1 MYTYDAERIHPAA
14 MRGEPRFVNWWR
26 EQGSRVPD
34 PGSPLER
41 ALCGE
46 PVVHVAD
53 VRQEQAY
60 VTSPIFKE
68 LIDLGGIRTGVI
80 VALRKDNIPLGTI
93 HVFRR
98 EGRPFSE
105 KQLALLG
112 TFAAQAVIAM
122 ENARLLGELRE
133 RTRDLEESLEYQTA
147 TSDVLQVISR
157 STFDLQPVL
166 DTLVKSAAHLC
177 GAEMALTVRREG
189 DLWRLAA
196 SFGFPPEYVAYWHA
210 LGAVPYDAES
220 PLVGWRC
227 IGEARPVHIHDALAI
242 PGYPEVVK
250 RQARTSLGVPLLREG
265 EVIGNIVLARQR
277 MEPFSERQIEIVRTF
292 ADQAVIAIENTRLLT
307 ELRESLEQQQA
318 ISEVLGVIN
327 SSPGNLAP
335 VFDAILD
342 KAHSLCGVSCG
353 SLQLYDG
360 ERFRAVVPHGMPEA
374 MATRLRQGSAR
385 GPDVPNYR
393 LLAGE
398 HSVHIPD
405 MAQIDHPLA
414 RAVVEA
420 GMRTL
425 LCVALRKEETL
436 LGQIVAAWPEVRSSV
451 EKEIALLESFAA
463 QAVIAMDNARLLNEI
478 RQRQAE
484 LRVTFDNMGDGV
496 AMFDGELR
504 LAAWNLNF
512 QRILDL
518 PDALLAERP
527 SYRDYLR
534 TLAER
539 GEFGSGHIETELSR
553 RLDAI
558 DQELS
563 LEHTRPDGRVIE
575 VRRNAVPGG
584 GFVVIYSDI
593 TERKRAEAEI
603 HAARDTAERAL
614 QELKTTQAS
623 LLHAQKMAA
632 LGQLTA
638 GIAHEIKNPLNFVNN
653 FAELS
658 GELLLELK
666 ETTAPAVAALGEDK
680 RAEADEVVGM
690 LTGNLG

>member
-98 EGRPFSE
+98 EVRPFSE

-133 RTRDLEESLEYQTA
+133 RTHDLEESLEYQTA

-177 GAEMALTVRREG
+177 GAEMAMTVRREG

-210 LGAVPYDAES
+210 LGAMPYDAES

-277 MEPFSERQIEIVRTF
+277 MEP
-292 ADQAVIAIENTRLLT
+292 
-307 ELRESLEQQQA
+307 
-318 ISEVLGVIN
+318 
-327 SSPGNLAP
+327 
-335 VFDAILD
+335 
-342 KAHSLCGVSCG
+342 
-353 SLQLYDG
+353 
-360 ERFRAVVPHGMPEA
+360 
-374 MATRLRQGSAR
+374 
-385 GPDVPNYR
+385 
-393 LLAGE
+393 
-398 HSVHIPD
+398 
-405 MAQIDHPLA
+405 
-414 RAVVEA
+414 
-420 GMRTL
+420 
-425 LCVALRKEETL
+425 
-436 LGQIVAAWPEVRSSV
+436 
-451 EKEIALLESFAA
+451 
-463 QAVIAMDNARLLNEI
+463 
-478 RQRQAE
+478 
-484 LRVTFDNMGDGV
+484 
-496 AMFDGELR
+496 
-504 LAAWNLNF
+504 
-512 QRILDL
+512 
-518 PDALLAERP
+518 
-527 SYRDYLR
+527 
-534 TLAER
+534 
-539 GEFGSGHIETELSR
+539 
-553 RLDAI
+553 
-558 DQELS
+558 
-563 LEHTRPDGRVIE
+563 
-575 VRRNAVPGG
+575 
-584 GFVVIYSDI
+584 
-593 TERKRAEAEI
+593 
-603 HAARDTAERAL
+603 
-614 QELKTTQAS
+614 
-623 LLHAQKMAA
+623 
-632 LGQLTA
+632 
-638 GIAHEIKNPLNFVNN
+638 
-653 FAELS
+653 
-658 GELLLELK
+658 
-666 ETTAPAVAALGEDK
+666 
-680 RAEADEVVGM
+680 
-690 LTGNLG
+690 